1 MTPLTERFATVL
13 AEDDDGF
20 TLFKAESLS
29 YVENSE
35 IPEFHFQFQYI
46 MAFANRLDLV
56 ASSAMPGQSFPA
68 IVTAP

>member
-35 IPEFHFQFQYI
+35 IPEVSMKTASDSWGQR
-46 MAFANRLDLV
+46 NRKL
-56 ASSAMPGQSFPA
+56 ARSCQK
-68 IVTAP
+68 I